1 MLTKSDI
8 ERFFTA
14 DKQMGLLFLVFSAVL
29 VAAALFLLLSQ
40 KPPFHRGVSIPLLLL
55 ASSLLYAGYPLHSRS
70 DGRRIRSVYA
80 YDMDPGHL
88 SGKELPRLQSDH
100 RNVSRLHMAGFALF
114 GAAVV
119 AGLLLS
125 RRPELAFWYGLS
137 VSFAA
142 VALLVCGLTYL
153 YASRLG
159 TFTHR
164 LQEFLQAKG

>member
-40 KPPFHRGVSIPLLLL
+40 KPPFYRGVSIPLFLL
-55 ASSLLYAGYPLHSRS
+55 ASSLLYAAYPLRSRS
-70 DGRRIRSVYA
+70 DDRRIRSVYA
-80 YDMDPGHL
+80 YDMDSGHL
-88 SGKELPRLQSDH
+88 SGKELPRLQSDY
-100 RNVSRLHMAGFALF
+100 RSVSRLHMAGFALL
-114 GAAVV
+114 GAAVL

-137 VSFAA
+137 VSLAA
-142 VALLVCGLTYL
+142 VAFVVCGLTYL
-153 YASRLG
+153 YATRLG
-159 TFTHR
+159 AFTQR
-164 LQEFLQAKG
+164 LQEFLQTSG